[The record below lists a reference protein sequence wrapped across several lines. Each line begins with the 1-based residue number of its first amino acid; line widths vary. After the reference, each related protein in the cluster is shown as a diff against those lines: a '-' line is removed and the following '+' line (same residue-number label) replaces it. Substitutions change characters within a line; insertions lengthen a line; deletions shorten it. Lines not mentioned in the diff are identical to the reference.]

1 MSRRIL
7 LTGSSGNLG
16 RRVASMLE
24 SAECE
29 VRTLSRTAPSQP
41 YRRCDHFM
49 VDMLVGDGLS
59 EALADVDVVAHCAGA
74 AAGDDVIAANL
85 IAAAMAAKRPH
96 IVAISVVGADR
107 VPQSS
112 WLDRKMFGYFGAK
125 HRAEMALRESGL
137 PWTILRATQFH
148 QLLIPVVENMT
159 RLPAVPLPAGTSFQP
174 VDASEVAERLGEL
187 VLGPPQGLVANLAG
201 PEIHPMREL
210 VSIYLRARRRQRPLI
225 DVRLPGSAAASLRRG
240 VNVDPMHA
248 AGRVTWRQAVEAHLR
263 ADTATRETTG

>member
-1 MSRRIL
+1 
-7 LTGSSGNLG
+7 
-16 RRVASMLE
+16 MLDSTE
-24 SAECE
+24 YE
-29 VRTLSRTAPSQP
+29 VRTLSRTVPSQP
-41 YRRCDHFM
+41 YRRRNHYI
-49 VDMLVGDGLS
+49 VDMLAGNGLR

-85 IAAAMAAKRPH
+85 VDAAMAAKRPH

-125 HRAEMALRESGL
+125 HRAEIALRASEL

-148 QLLIPVVENMT
+148 QLLIPVVETMT

-174 VDASEVAERLGEL
+174 IDAGEVAARFKEL
-187 VLGPPQGLVANLAG
+187 ILGPPQGLVANLAG
-201 PEIHPMREL
+201 PEIHSMREL

-248 AGRVTWRQAVEAHLR
+248 AGRVTWRQAVEAHLT
-263 ADTATRETTG
+263 AETATRPTG